1 MTDEEVIA
9 RVDIAANLRRID
21 LAHRI
26 AAGIYSELE
35 ILKKIEDE
43 VSVSV
48 STEKLLV
55 VAGIERNGRYSND
68 NHS

>member
-21 LAHRI
+21 LATRI

-68 NHS
+68 R